1 MAPPK
6 VRLRER
12 LVLCQYGRT
21 MLNVQLFEFTLRGLA
36 VSLSPKLDKS
46 ADFDEVWKSVEP
58 MFSGRVSAARLIGKI
73 TAPADLVAEL
83 VVAVS
88 TRNTPGARV
97 PPPLP
102 TPSATRGT
110 PTS

>member
-21 MLNVQLFEFTLRGLA
+21 MLSVQLFEFTLRGLA

-46 ADFDEVWKSVEP
+46 ADFDEV
-58 MFSGRVSAARLIGKI
+58 
-73 TAPADLVAEL
+73 
-83 VVAVS
+83 
-88 TRNTPGARV
+88 
-97 PPPLP
+97 
-102 TPSATRGT
+102 
-110 PTS
+110 